1 MTERYAWRFSC
12 VPPAGGSIVCNFGE
26 ESTEMSVSRRSFI
39 RSAAVCALTTGVL
52 LRTPLA
58 AFGQAAG
65 GGAMDFPIPYEATT
79 TPLFHF
85 TRATFEPYLKGIFFA
100 AGGRSRMVELQL
112 VEIRGYAPPSG
123 ALLATKAYRR
133 TDCFSLLFRSAAPLS
148 QLSSI
153 HKLEHAALG
162 KFDLFMTESVGR
174 GDYFYEAV
182 INHVAS

>member
-1 MTERYAWRFSC
+1 
-12 VPPAGGSIVCNFGE
+12 
-26 ESTEMSVSRRSFI
+26 MSVSRRSFI
-39 RSAAVCALTTGVL
+39 RSAAVCALATGAL

-65 GGAMDFPIPYEATT
+65 GGAASDFPIPYEATT
-79 TPLFHF
+79 SPVFHY
-85 TRATFEPYLKGIFFA
+85 TQATFEPYLQGIFFA
-100 AGGRSRMVELQL
+100 AGGRSRTVELQL
-112 VEIRGYAPPSG
+112 VAIRDYAPPSG
-123 ALLATKAYRR
+123 ALITARTYRR

-153 HKLEHAALG
+153 HTLEHAALG
-162 KFDLFMTESVGR
+162 KFDLFLTESVER

>member
-1 MTERYAWRFSC
+1 
-12 VPPAGGSIVCNFGE
+12 
-26 ESTEMSVSRRSFI
+26 MSVSRRSFI
-39 RSAAVCALTTGVL
+39 RSAAVCALATGAL

-65 GGAMDFPIPYEATT
+65 AALDFPIPYEAATS
-79 TPLFHF
+79 PVFHY
-85 TRATFEPYLKGIFFA
+85 TQATFEPYLQGIFVA
-100 AGGRSRMVELQL
+100 AGGRTRTVELQL

-123 ALLATKAYRR
+123 ALFTARAHRQ

-153 HKLEHAALG
+153 HTLEHAALG
-162 KFDLFMTESVGR
+162 EFDLFLTESVVR
-174 GDYFYEAV
+174 GEYFYEAV